1 MTKPTSLS
9 GGFTLLETVVSLGV
23 FGLCFALVLPFL
35 SLQRA
40 IWSEQQAFRE
50 EYGTLS
56 SSLRW
61 LARDLQ
67 EAGYR
72 SSGPPVTELKKE
84 SLTYVVSRDGDDP
97 AAFSAANRRL
107 VSVYLR
113 GEDLMCRLR
122 AWDVSSS
129 TFRKGSV
136 HTLASGLKG
145 VVFRALDAGGDPV
158 AAPGDIV
165 TVEIVLIGKRSGPRR
180 SLVTIRNRQGRREL

>member
-1 MTKPTSLS
+1 MKTTSPS
-9 GGFTLLETVVSLGV
+9 RGFTLLETVISLGV
-23 FGLCFALVLPFL
+23 FGLCFSLVLPFL
-35 SLQRA
+35 SFQRA
-40 IWSEQQAFRE
+40 LWSKQQAFRE
-50 EYGTLS
+50 EHGTLS

-72 SSGPPVTELKKE
+72 SSGPAVTELSE
-84 SLTYVVSRDGDDP
+84 TSLTYALSRDEDEP
-97 AAFSAANRRL
+97 TRFSAGNRRL

-113 GEDLMCRLR
+113 GEDLMYRIR

-129 TFRKGSV
+129 AFRKGSV

-158 AAPGDIV
+158 TAPDDIIS
-165 TVEIVLIGKRSGPRR
+165 VEIVLVGKRSGTH
-180 SLVTIRNRQGRREL
+180 SCLVTIRNRRGRREL

>member
-1 MTKPTSLS
+1 MKTTPQSR
-9 GGFTLLETVVSLGV
+9 GFTLLETVVSLGV

-35 SLQRA
+35 SIQRV

-50 EYGTLS
+50 EHGALS

-72 SSGPPVTELKKE
+72 SSGPAVTELKE
-84 SLTYVVSRDGDDP
+84 TTLTYVVSRDGDDP
-97 AAFSAANRRL
+97 SAFSADNRRL

-113 GEDLMCRLR
+113 GEDLMYRLR

-129 TFRKGSV
+129 TFRRGSV
-136 HTLASGLKG
+136 HTLASGLKR
-145 VVFRALDAGGDPV
+145 VAFRALDAGGNPV
-158 AAPGDIV
+158 TAPGDIV
-165 TVEIVLIGKRSGPRR
+165 SIEIVLVGKRSGTCR
-180 SLVTIRNRQGRREL
+180 SLVTIRNRQGRRAL